1 MHDSQYLDQFLAL
14 ETSEPTES
22 NADQFSF
29 PVHHSLHPMGRLPH
43 YVGSTI
49 VSRDDTSRI
58 PHKRQYRYIN
68 AHHSPPQR
76 RSQPHFQSLPS
87 VRARHPRPTPRKIPL
102 LFSSLL
108 LRNQLPLNL
117 QPLKRADRNKPFRQ
131 LIHRRRT
138 DPAHLLQQIHSH
150 SIFSPL

>member
-1 MHDSQYLDQFLAL
+1 MQINFRFRFITPYIPWADYLTML
-14 ETSEPTES
+14 EARSYQEMTHHEFPTRD
-22 NADQFSF
+22 NTDILT
-29 PVHHSLHPMGRLPH
+29 HIILHPRGDHNPTSNPCPLYGRAIRAPPH
-43 YVGSTI
+43 EKS
-49 VSRDDTSRI
+49 
-58 PHKRQYRYIN
+58 
-68 AHHSPPQR
+68 
-76 RSQPHFQSLPS
+76 
-87 VRARHPRPTPRKIPL
+87 